1 MKKRLIVNGDD
12 FGRSPRVN
20 EVIIR
25 AHREGILTSA
35 SLMVTGEAFAE
46 AVALARET
54 PSLAVGLHLVLA
66 GGRAVLTPAEI
77 PHLVDG
83 RGFFLSDPFRAG
95 CRYFFSRAARR
106 ELAREMAAQFE
117 RFAATGLPLDHVD
130 GHMHLHLHPVV
141 FARLLPLA
149 LRYGARGI
157 RLPRDDFWTAVAYD
171 RRSLTRKAGWAL
183 TFALLARAAR
193 RRLRGSTFSIADRVY
208 GLMQSGAMTEAYV
221 CRLLGRMRAA
231 TAEIYF
237 HPSTVA
243 EDAMGPNPVDLAALF
258 SPALRR
264 AIAEH
269 GLVLT
274 TYAALREGSACSKN
288 CSGF

>member
-1 MKKRLIVNGDD
+1 MEKRLIVNGDD
-12 FGRSPRVN
+12 FGRSSRVN
-20 EVIIR
+20 EAIIR

-66 GGRAVLTPAEI
+66 GGRAVLPPAEI
-77 PHLVDG
+77 PNLVDG

-130 GHMHLHLHPVV
+130 GHMHLHLHPAV
-141 FARLLPLA
+141 FPRLLPLA

-157 RLPRDDFWTAVAYD
+157 RLPRDDFRAALSYD
-171 RRSLTRKAGWAL
+171 GSFFLRKAGWAL
-183 TFALLARAAR
+183 SFGILSRMAH
-193 RRLRGSTFSIADRVY
+193 RRLRGEALLVTDRVY
-208 GLMQSGAMTEAYV
+208 GLMQTGAMSEAYL
-221 CRLLGRMRAA
+221 RFLLGRLRGA

-237 HPSTVA
+237 HPSTAA
-243 EDAMGPNPVDLAALF
+243 EEALGPNPVDLATLL

-264 AIAEH
+264 MIAEH
-269 GLVLT
+269 GLSLT
-274 TYAALREGSACSKN
+274 TYAALREGSVCWRNS
-288 CSGF
+288 SGF

>member
-1 MKKRLIVNGDD
+1 MEKRLIVNGDD

-20 EVIIR
+20 EVVIR

-46 AVALARET
+46 AAALAGET

-66 GGRAVLTPAEI
+66 GGRAVLPPAEI

-106 ELAREMAAQFE
+106 ELGREMAAQFE
-117 RFAATGLPLDHVD
+117 RFAATGLSLDHVD
-130 GHMHLHLHPVV
+130 GHMHLHLHPAV
-141 FARLLPLA
+141 FPRLLPLA
-149 LRYGARGI
+149 RRYGARGI
-157 RLPRDDFWTAVAYD
+157 RLPRDDFRAALACD
-171 RRSLTRKAGWAL
+171 RRFLLRKAGWAVSFGVL
-183 TFALLARAAR
+183 SRLAR
-193 RRLRGSTFSIADRVY
+193 RRLRGSGLSFTDRVF
-208 GLMQSGAMTEAYV
+208 GLMQSGAMTEAYLLF
-221 CRLLGRMRAA
+221 LLGRLRAA

-237 HPSTVA
+237 HPSTAA
-243 EDAMGPNPVDLAALF
+243 EEPLGPNPGDLAALL

-264 AIAEH
+264 AIAER
-269 GLVLT
+269 GLILT
-274 TYAALREGSACSKN
+274 TYTALREGSACLRN
-288 CSGF
+288 CSGS